1 MLRIRSQAQARGS
14 LPALILLFVS
24 LPGIAA
30 DRIGLLV
37 SDVAPPYRTILE
49 QIADGMTRGAGGKP
63 HRFEMSGRE
72 SVPPAVS
79 QWVRGNA
86 ESVPVLVCLGGDAV
100 RAAQQ
105 LLPRVKVVAAAVIEV
120 PDDIPWGVS
129 LIPDPS
135 ATFGYLRRFAPHV
148 DTIHVVVAG
157 GPERDQLT
165 RARAAVR
172 EMGFDL
178 AVHSAMDFREAAT
191 VYRRL
196 LPHLGRTDSLWISSD
211 RRVFDDDIMLPT
223 LLKEAWERNLVLF
236 SDSLAHVSRGVLFA
250 PFPDNERLGETVAAL
265 ALEVQRLDVG
275 SQRKEF
281 LTDTHLAINTRAAR
295 HLELT
300 LSPDLATEVK
310 LRFPQQ

>member
-1 MLRIRSQAQARGS
+1 MTEIRLQARSRGF
-14 LPALILLFVS
+14 LPLLALLFVS

-30 DRIGLLV
+30 DRVGLLV
-37 SDVAPPYRTILE
+37 SDVAPPYRTILD
-49 QIADGMTRGAGGKP
+49 QIADGMAHTGAKP
-63 HRFEMSGRE
+63 DRFEMNGPDSL
-72 SVPPAVS
+72 PPAVI
-79 QWVRGNA
+79 QWIEGSA
-86 ESVPVLVCLGGDAV
+86 DAVPVLVCLGGGAV
-100 RAAQQ
+100 RAAAR

-120 PDDIPWGVS
+120 PDEIPWGVS
-129 LIPDPS
+129 LIPDPA

-148 DTIHVVVAG
+148 ETIHVVVAG
-157 GPERDQLT
+157 GPEREQLI
-165 RARAAVR
+165 RARAAVQ
-172 EMGFDL
+172 EMGYDL

-196 LPHLGRTDSLWISSD
+196 LPRLGRTDSLWISSD

-223 LLKEAWERNLVLF
+223 LLKEAWARNLVLF

-250 PFPDNERLGETVAAL
+250 PFPDNERLGETLAAL
-265 ALEVQRLDVG
+265 VLEIQQMDTG
-275 SQRKEF
+275 SHRRQL

-300 LSPDLATEVK
+300 LVPDLVAEVK